1 MHFHVRPEV
10 DLMPPSF
17 AEGLDDW
24 TWGEGTPD
32 GPSYDEADFARVAPR
47 DAAFGTCLEL
57 RTVEPVQRL
66 RYMGELPVA
75 RGAFL
80 EVTATVKVL
89 RGPLPKARIAAWP
102 GGAQGLGVAGLP
114 MQGPLATFAG
124 HDRVRELRAVIGPAG
139 LPGVDLVWDE
149 RVLYTHVGLDLVGRA
164 GAVVR
169 VGRVAVRE
177 VTGDFIGRR
186 PLPGCFEA
194 LRT

>member
-1 MHFHVRPEV
+1 MNFHARPEV
-10 DLMPPSF
+10 DLMPPPF

-24 TWGEGTPD
+24 TWGEGMPD

-47 DAAFGTCLEL
+47 DLVFGTCLEL

-80 EVTATVKVL
+80 EVTAALKVV

-102 GGAQGLGVAGLP
+102 GGARGLGVAGLP
-114 MQGPLATFAG
+114 MQGPLETFAG
-124 HDRVRELRAVIGPAG
+124 HDRVRELRAVIGPAA
-139 LPGVDLVWDE
+139 LPCVDLVWDE
-149 RVLYTHVGLDLVGRA
+149 RVLYTHVGLDLVGEA

-169 VGRVAVRE
+169 VSGIAVRE
-177 VTGDFIGRR
+177 VTGDFTGRR
-186 PLPGCFEA
+186 LLPGFFEPI
-194 LRT
+194 RN

>member
-1 MHFHVRPEV
+1 MNFHARPEV
-10 DLMPPSF
+10 DLMPPPF

-47 DAAFGTCLEL
+47 DAMFGTCLEL

-80 EVTATVKVL
+80 EVTAALKVV

-102 GGAQGLGVAGLP
+102 GGPQGFGVAGLP
-114 MQGPLATFAG
+114 TQGPLETFAG
-124 HDRVRELRAVIGPAG
+124 HDRVRVLRAVIGPAA

-149 RVLYTHVGLDLVGRA
+149 RVLYAHVGLDLVGEP

-169 VGRVAVRE
+169 VGQVAVRE
-177 VTGDFIGRR
+177 VTGDVTGGRL
-186 PLPGCFEA
+186 LPGFSEPI
-194 LRT
+194 RN